1 VSRITEGHALVALDT
16 SIWIYHLQAH
26 AVYQPLA
33 TEVLEDVQ
41 AARCRAVLSEL
52 TLLEL
57 LVHPL
62 RLDLQ
67 DVADEYEALLT
78 HFPNTR
84 LLPITRP
91 VILTAASVRAK
102 HGIRAPDSLIVATG
116 ILAEATLL
124 VTNDKRLKRVSGIEV
139 AYLSDFL

>member
-1 VSRITEGHALVALDT
+1 MALDT

-26 AVYQPLA
+26 PVYRRLA
-33 TEVLEDVQ
+33 TEVLEDIQ

-91 VILTAASVRAK
+91 VILTAASIRAR
-102 HGIRAPDSLIVATG
+102 HGIRTPDSLIVATG
-116 ILAEATLL
+116 ILGGATLL
-124 VTNDKRLKRVSGIEV
+124 VTIDERLKRVSGVAV
-139 AYLSDFL
+139 AYLSDYL